1 MLRAANNKLIERKY
15 YINIVNEQDSII
27 NFQKEY
33 INEQSE
39 IISDMQNRIMET
51 NRINQKLQE
60 QYDRQRHKTMVCSTV
75 LSTVLVGALVGTVA
89 YIAIK

>member
-27 NFQKEY
+27 NFQKQY
-33 INEQSE
+33 INEQNE
-39 IISDMQNRIMET
+39 IISDMQNRIIET

-75 LSTVLVGALVGTVA
+75 LGTVLVGALVGTVA